1 MSNRDEDE
9 NTNRFTITDYTDGYG
24 YGGDEDEEASNVK
37 PTTSNNAHV
46 AKPPRAMTTSRRPA
60 PLESSP
66 ISRKEDKRSEGS
78 GSGSG
83 SGSGRSISSSGIRPL
98 PRIPSAS
105 TSQKSESPVA
115 GPSSSPIMSSP
126 ISISPSHNFSSQK
139 SPISPSSST
148 YHTPTTAR
156 TMSDVKGKQ
165 PEVWNASSTQT
176 RPGRNGS
183 GGSSHHKLQLHEV
196 SPSFILTS
204 ITDKVGRTAQW

>member
-1 MSNRDEDE
+1 MSNRDENE
-9 NTNRFTITDYTDGYG
+9 NTNRFTITDYTDEYG

-37 PTTSNNAHV
+37 PTTINNAQV
-46 AKPPRAMTTSRRPA
+46 TKPPRAMTTSRRPV
-60 PLESSP
+60 PLEPSP
-66 ISRKEDKRSEGS
+66 ISRKEGKRPE
-78 GSGSG
+78 G

-105 TSQKSESPVA
+105 TSPTNESPVA

-126 ISISPSHNFSSQK
+126 ISISPSHTFSSQK

-148 YHTPTTAR
+148 YYTPTTAR
-156 TMSDVKGKQ
+156 TLSDTKGKQ

-183 GGSSHHKLQLHEV
+183 GGSSHYKLQLHEV
-196 SPSFILTS
+196 SWSLSSTFVA
-204 ITDKVGRTAQW
+204 DKAGTASR